1 MDKAAESFSAIL
13 EKEICRWNGFAVALR
28 RDDREAF
35 DSMMTMLRSY
45 TFEASHASNQTT
57 FEPMLICIL
66 LAQRKR
72 IEELE
77 NKLRHLK
84 CQRNEKSDSKTLGEK

>member
-28 RDDREAF
+28 KDDREAF
-35 DSMMTMLRSY
+35 DSMMAMFRSY
-45 TFEASHASNQTT
+45 TLEASHASCPTI

-66 LAQRKR
+66 LAQKKR
-72 IEELE
+72 IRELE
-77 NKLRHLK
+77 HKLQDLNF
-84 CQRNEKSDSKTLGEK
+84 QRSREADSGIAGEK